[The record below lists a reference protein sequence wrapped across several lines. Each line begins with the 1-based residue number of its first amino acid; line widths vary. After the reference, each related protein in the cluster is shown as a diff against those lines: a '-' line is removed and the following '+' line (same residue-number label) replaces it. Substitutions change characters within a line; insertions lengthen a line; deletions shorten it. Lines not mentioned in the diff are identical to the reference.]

1 MSVTLTREEPIM
13 PTGHWDSFKKIAEM
27 AGELS
32 DPAVVEKVDSI
43 LAAAMES
50 IADTLPTATSEVLR
64 AGAVAARDALEAYE
78 RLEGVE
84 ELSPSFTA
92 GRLASAVDV
101 LGYASYQTADEAIFE
116 LARTQP
122 YGTVLAAL
130 MDGPMRSID
139 LAAKLGKDEAR
150 TSKWLATL
158 RENGAVM
165 SHKHGRELLSALTPV
180 GRLVVEVGWQ
190 DERRAPLQASNVIS
204 MSTSRYDLA
213 ARPAPADVDVRA
225 VPRISA
231 SGG

>member
-1 MSVTLTREEPIM
+1 M
-13 PTGHWDSFKKIAEM
+13 PTGHWDNFKNVKRMAAE
-27 AGELS
+27 LC
-32 DPAVVEKVDSI
+32 DPAVAEKVDSI
-43 LAAAMES
+43 LSAAMEA

-64 AGAVAARDALEAYE
+64 AGAAAARDALEAYE
-78 RLEGVE
+78 RLDGVD
-84 ELSPSFTA
+84 ELSPSFAA

-101 LGYASYQTADEAIFE
+101 LAYASYQTADEAILE

-122 YGTVLAAL
+122 YGRVLAAL
-130 MDGPMRSID
+130 MDCPMRSVD

-165 SHKHGRELLSALTPV
+165 SHKHGRELVSALTPI
-180 GRLVVEVGWQ
+180 GRLVVEAGWQ

-204 MSTSRYDLA
+204 LGVSRYNLA

>member
-1 MSVTLTREEPIM
+1 MS
-13 PTGHWDSFKKIAEM
+13 TGHWDSFKLIEKM
-27 AGELS
+27 ATES
-32 DPAVVEKVDSI
+32 NDPAVIEKVDSI
-43 LAAAMES
+43 LSAVMEA

-64 AGAVAARDALEAYE
+64 AGAAAARDALEAYE
-78 RLEGVE
+78 RLDDVDEF
-84 ELSPSFTA
+84 SPSFAA

-101 LGYASYQTADEAIFE
+101 LGYASYQTADEAILE

-122 YGTVLAAL
+122 YGSVLAAL
-130 MDGPMRSID
+130 TDGPMRSVD

-165 SHKHGRELLSALTPV
+165 SHKHGRELVSALTPV
-180 GRLVVEVGWQ
+180 GRLVVEAGWQ

-204 MSTSRYDLA
+204 LGASRYDIS